1 MQEFKR
7 NLLNLVEQYRFASGD
22 VQDAMNRRAR
32 DMDRELIECRAKCD
46 DLRSQI
52 KKEIARITSI
62 ASASQYTYKANIYG
76 PSFVIDQ
83 VDIEGNRE
91 TVVHLKEGMQF
102 KPSNNDFTK
111 LTGMNI
117 ESVKNVC
124 VFACYEIE
132 AFDPKRVE
140 QGKMWIVCDEYDQ
153 VLKIV
158 DLT

>member
-1 MQEFKR
+1 MQEFKK
-7 NLLNLVEQYRFASGD
+7 NLLDLVEQYGVACGD
-22 VQDAMNRRAR
+22 AHDATNRRAR
-32 DMDRELIECRAKCD
+32 DMGKELIACRAKCD
-46 DLRSQI
+46 ELRNQI
-52 KKEIARITSI
+52 KKELARITSI

-91 TVVHLKEGMQF
+91 TVVYLKDGMQF
-102 KPSNNDFTK
+102 KSSDKDFVQ

-117 ESVKNVC
+117 ASVKNVR
-124 VFACYEIE
+124 VFTCFVIE
-132 AFDPKRVE
+132 DFDPKRVE